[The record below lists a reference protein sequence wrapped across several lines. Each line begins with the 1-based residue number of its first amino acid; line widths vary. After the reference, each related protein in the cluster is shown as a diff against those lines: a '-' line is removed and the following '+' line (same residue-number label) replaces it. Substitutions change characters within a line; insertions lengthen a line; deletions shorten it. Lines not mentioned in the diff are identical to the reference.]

1 MAVQP
6 TILVAG
12 DRWGEREAMVEWLE
26 TKGFHVTLWE
36 AAGDIVPA
44 ELLILQL
51 DSWDEN
57 ASKLLRALK
66 ERQPGVPVI
75 LVASHRE
82 VEDAASHAGLAA
94 VATLTEPVGPDQLLT
109 AVRRVLHAA
118 HPERPIGEVP
128 LIAISEPMQRVQHQI
143 QRAAESE
150 TPVLLTGE
158 VGTAKRQ
165 IAEAIHRSSRRW
177 AGPMLSVNVATL
189 AVAALENR
197 LFGSAGS
204 EADETDAQRPGDFV
218 AANGGTLLIEEV
230 GSLPKT
236 TQAKVL
242 WAIEK
247 QRITPVGANRDIPID
262 VRLIASTSRDLDELV
277 AQDRFRAE
285 LYYRLNV
292 IPIHVPPLRQRREDI
307 PLLVRHYLDE
317 ICAAE
322 NLPPVSPDP
331 ELMRMLEDYHW
342 PGNLRQLRDCLRS
355 IVLLSRTERPPI
367 GEMRWGAGGVQHG
380 AEKPLARP
388 QKRLA
393 DLERIAMVEA
403 LEQHGGNRTSA
414 AESLGISVRTLQ
426 RKLKKWSEERG
437 ESSS

>member
-12 DRWGEREAMVEWLE
+12 DRWGEREAMVESLE
-26 TKGFHVTLWE
+26 AKGFHVTLWE
-36 AAGDIVPA
+36 SAGDIVPA
-44 ELLILQL
+44 GLLILQL

-57 ASKLLRALK
+57 AAKLLRVLK

-75 LVASHRE
+75 LVVSHKE
-82 VEDAASHAGLAA
+82 VEEAAYEAGLRAA
-94 VATLTEPVGPDQLLT
+94 ATLTEPVEPEKVLAT
-109 AVRRVLHAA
+109 ARRVLYTTHD
-118 HPERPIGEVP
+118 ERPVGEVA
-128 LIAISEPMQRVQHQI
+128 LVAASEAMQRVQHQI

-150 TPVLLTGE
+150 SPVLVTGE

-165 IAEAIHRSSRRW
+165 IAEAIHRQSRRR
-177 AGPMLSVNVATL
+177 AKPMLIVNVATL
-189 AVAALENR
+189 AAAALERR
-197 LFGSAGS
+197 LFGSGS
-204 EADETDAQRPGDFV
+204 GEVGDAEAQRPGDFV
-218 AANGGTLLIEEV
+218 AAAGGTLLIEEV
-230 GSLPKT
+230 SSLPKT
-236 TQAKVL
+236 TQSKVL

-247 QRITPVGANRDIPID
+247 QRITPVGEDRDIPVD
-262 VRLIASTSRDLDELV
+262 VRLIASTSRDLEELV

-307 PLLVRHYLDE
+307 PILVRHYLDE

-322 NLPPVSPDP
+322 KLPPVSPEP

-355 IVLLSRTERPPI
+355 MVLLSRAEQMPA
-367 GEMRWGAGGVQHG
+367 GEIRWGAGGVQHG
-380 AEKPLARP
+380 EERPLARP
-388 QKRLA
+388 HKRLA
-393 DLERIAMVEA
+393 ELERIAMVEA
-403 LEQHGGNRTSA
+403 LERHGGNRTSA

-426 RKLKKWSEERG
+426 RKLKKWSEER
-437 ESSS
+437 EDSSS